1 MLLPSHGADGD
12 NFGSSAAISR
22 DTVVVGAAKSDGKSS
37 AFGPLENSGSAYVFA
52 PLFHPPLGSEAMPGC
67 LAWYGPATGG
77 SASQVNGAASH
88 SFQDDHY
95 VYVVA
100 EITTPSSWSLDTT
113 AVFLW
118 GATTACGGLY
128 GGTTDGK
135 WFIGVQCNANE
146 SDVPYLH
153 NAVLAT
159 NTRYTVEFSYNTVAK
174 NVQIWQNSIEQTPA
188 GGVTKNFILSKGYA
202 TIGAGNHDNGEY
214 HPWAGVLHS
223 ISFVRCALALRLH
236 LVADDLASDSF
247 TTWPDRSG
255 SGNDVI
261 ILDANTKPIL
271 MVNAFQGEVS
281 GWASCC
287 GEQPEEMDPP

>member
-1 MLLPSHGADGD
+1 LERARAFDLL
-12 NFGSSAAISR
+12 
-22 DTVVVGAAKSDGKSS
+22 K
-37 AFGPLENSGSAYVFA
+37 NSGSAYVFA

-67 LAWYGPATGG
+67 PAWYGPATNG
-77 SASQVNGAASH
+77 SALQVNGAASH
-88 SFQDDHY
+88 SFEDDHF

-100 EITTPSSWSLDTT
+100 EITTPSSWSEGTA

-118 GATTACGGLY
+118 GATTACGGFY

-159 NTRYTVEFSYNTVAK
+159 NMRYTVEFSYNTVAK
-174 NVQIWQNSIEQTPA
+174 KVKIWQNGIEQTPA

-202 TIGAGNHDNGEY
+202 TIGAGNHDDGGY
-214 HPWAGVLHS
+214 RPWAGVLHS
-223 ISFVRCALALRLH
+223 VSFVRCALALRLH
-236 LVADDLASDSF
+236 LVADDLASESF

-261 ILDANTKPIL
+261 ILDANTKPTL
-271 MVNAFQGEVS
+271 MVNAFQGEAP

-287 GEQPEEMDPP
+287 AKQPEAMDPPGAESACRDD